1 MQVSEPSVQTINF
14 VKEIE
19 IAAPQAIAWESV
31 MEELN
36 GGLDG
41 EDGKSMNHKLEAWP
55 GGRWYRDLGNNTGHL
70 WAHVQ
75 VIKPPKLLE
84 IYGPMFMSF
93 AAMSHASYRT
103 SLRRARGASSCSPS
117 VRMESSRRSM
127 ARVSKKVGAAPS
139 NESAAEPKRRP
150 SVK

>member
-1 MQVSEPSVQTINF
+1 MQVSEATVQSINF
-14 VKEIE
+14 SKEVE
-19 IAAPQAIAWESV
+19 IAAPADVVWESV

-41 EDGKSMNHKLEAWP
+41 EDGKSMKHKLEAWP

-84 IYGPMFMSF
+84 LYGPMFMSF
-93 AAMSHASYRT
+93 AAMSHATYRVKEAGNGST
-103 SLRRARGASSCSPS
+103 LVFTYRAHGVFPKEYGEGVEEGWSGSIERIRSGAQQK
-117 VRMESSRRSM
+117 
-127 ARVSKKVGAAPS
+127 AKH
-139 NESAAEPKRRP
+139 
-150 SVK
+150 